1 MNPSI
6 KNLDT
11 MKNKADEKNKRE
23 VTMLELSWVTKEE
36 LYNLANSEKFYS
48 FILEE
53 SLSAIV
59 DALKNKK
66 DKAELFNIFNMSVIV
81 EVEKIKFKSI
91 LKEIEKYFIENE
103 EYERCTE
110 LQKLIKK
117 YKL

>member
-1 MNPSI
+1 MNSPT

-11 MKNKADEKNKRE
+11 MKKKSDQKNKRE
-23 VTMLELSWVTKEE
+23 VTMLELSWITQEE
-36 LYNLANSEKFYS
+36 LYDLANSEKFYS

-81 EVEKIKFKSI
+81 EVDKIKFKPI
-91 LKEIEKYFIENE
+91 LKETKKYFIENE

-117 YKL
+117 YEL